1 MTHPRRPARLRR
13 AALVLLAALAGC
25 TAAGK
30 PLPEVAAE
38 INRTMNQGP
47 VRIEPGDTLD
57 IRFPFKIDWNHSVRV
72 TFDGRASFMLL
83 GDVDVAGLSLADLNA
98 KLLALYK
105 KQQEQVITAVTVN
118 LVPGAAA
125 VLGGGS
131 AGSPSVFVF
140 GEVKT
145 PGAQALEGRQL
156 TLLEALGRAGG
167 HLKATANLSHV
178 LLVRRMAE
186 GQRTVAWLIDAE
198 PVFWPLAAPVFLQTN
213 DIVYVPNTVI
223 DDIDIFVDQYIR
235 QLIPFPYLVPTSI

>member
-1 MTHPRRPARLRR
+1 
-13 AALVLLAALAGC
+13 
-25 TAAGK
+25 
-30 PLPEVAAE
+30 
-38 INRTMNQGP
+38 MNQGP

-57 IRFPFKIDWNHSVRV
+57 IRFPFKIEWNHSVRV
-72 TFDGRASFMLL
+72 TTDGRASFMLL
-83 GDVDVAGLSLADLNA
+83 GDVEVAGLSVADLNA
-98 KLLALYK
+98 KLVALYQK
-105 KQQEQVITAVTVN
+105 EKEAVTAVTVN

-156 TLLEALGRAGG
+156 TLLESLGRAGG

-178 LLVRRMAE
+178 LLVRRLAD

-198 PVFWPLAAPVFLQTN
+198 PVFWPIAPPVFLQAN
-213 DIVYVPNTVI
+213 DVVFIPNTVI